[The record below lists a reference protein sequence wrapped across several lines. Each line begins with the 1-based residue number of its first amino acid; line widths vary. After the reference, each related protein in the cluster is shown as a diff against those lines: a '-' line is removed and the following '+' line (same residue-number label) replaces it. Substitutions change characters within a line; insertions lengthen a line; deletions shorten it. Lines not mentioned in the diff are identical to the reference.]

1 MHSLS
6 ELVLPRREERRLLLT
21 RGPGASP
28 GTKHCLVLALRQHP
42 ASSGG
47 AAPGDGHR
55 ISGAGDARP
64 LSARL
69 TVPSTPTLSGV
80 MSRHQPPAAPRPQHR
95 LSSAAGEHGAGSC
108 TQRSERHC
116 HGGTRGR
123 PPPPRASTEGKD
135 GPGGGELWGRDGE
148 QGRGGWSPGQGWR
161 EGGGLGL
168 LPAPQ
173 REFSR
178 VIRAGGCE
186 SANDA

>member
-116 HGGTRGR
+116 HGGTGDGHHL
-123 PPPPRASTEGKD
+123 PVPVQRARMG
-135 GPGGGELWGRDGE
+135 WGVVSSGAGMGSRDVGVGH
-148 QGRGGWSPGQGWR
+148 QGR
-161 EGGGLGL
+161 EGGK
-168 LPAPQ
+168 
-173 REFSR
+173 
-178 VIRAGGCE
+178 AGGSDCFPRRRGSLAE
-186 SANDA
+186 